1 MAIRWYV
8 RVGLGAL
15 ALALAASAGCVG
27 AGGNSSGGQG
37 AATVSTATVGSGAG
51 TGTTGGSAGALA
63 GAPLV
68 ARKCTRC
75 HSIDRIQKAKKTRD
89 GWTKTVSRMQSNGL
103 QVSEGERAAIIEYL
117 TLRDGGR

>member
-27 AGGNSSGGQG
+27 SGGSTTGGQG
-37 AATVSTATVGSGAG
+37 ATTAPTATVGSGAD
-51 TGTTGGSAGALA
+51 TGTAGGSVGAMA